1 MMAVTITVNIQGKN
15 YQTNVIAYAGMTK
28 EAIEHL
34 AEVQVRK
41 QWSL

>member
-1 MMAVTITVNIQGKN
+1 MMAITVKVNIQGKN

-28 EAIEHL
+28 EAIEHM
-34 AEVQVRK
+34 AEVQVKK